1 MANKNIILVVIMI
14 TFLLWFCQLSTT
26 SFSFA
31 YPLVPAIY
39 AFGDSLADV
48 GNNNYL
54 VFSVVKANFPHNGID
69 FPTKKSTGRFCNG
82 KNAIDLLAEK
92 VGLPYSPP
100 YLSTLYKLEQRSKN
114 FLTGVNFA
122 SGGSGILNQT
132 NHQYSLCLTKQVS
145 SFVKVHEALSK
156 QLGASGLNQHLSK
169 SLFVTVTGSNDVFSY
184 FGSADLRNKTTLR
197 QYINS
202 MVVTFKGQVKS
213 LCLTKQVSS
222 FVKVHEA
229 LSKQLGASGLNQH
242 LSKSLFVTVTGSND
256 VFSYFGSADLRNKTT
271 LRQYINSMV
280 VTFKGQV
287 KFVIVGIGVI
297 GCTPSERKSNKAEQC
312 NEEVNSVAVRYNEAL
327 TSMLK
332 SLKVEQKGFIYSYF
346 DGYSVMQNAIHKPAT
361 YGFSEVK
368 AACCGL
374 GKLKAD
380 VYCLPVS
387 KVCSNR
393 SSHLFWDANHPT
405 ESAHRLFVDYIFGGS
420 SPYTFPLNVK
430 QLIST

>member
-69 FPTKKSTGRFCNG
+69 FPTKKPTGRFCNG

-145 SFVKVHEALSK
+145 SFVKVHEALNK

-169 SLFVTVTGSNDVFSY
+169 SLFVIVTGSNDVFSY

-202 MVVTFKGQVKS
+202 MVVTFKGQVKR
-213 LCLTKQVSS
+213 LYY
-222 FVKVHEA
+222 
-229 LSKQLGASGLNQH
+229 LGA
-242 LSKSLFVTVTGSND
+242 
-256 VFSYFGSADLRNKTT
+256 R
-271 LRQYINSMV
+271 
-280 VTFKGQV
+280 

-327 TSMLK
+327 TSMLN
-332 SLKVEQKGFIYSYF
+332 SLKVEQKGLSYSYF
-346 DGYSVMQNAIHKPAT
+346 DGYSVMQNAIHKAAT

-405 ESAHRLFVDYIFGGS
+405 ESAHRLFVDYIFGGP